1 MPSPIESSP
10 LYNEDL
16 APTTAARRT
25 WGTYSFAALWVSMSV
40 NILTYMLAASLIQGG
55 MNWKQ
60 AVITVFIGNT
70 IVLIPMLLNSHPGAR
85 YGIPF
90 PVLARASFGVL
101 GANFAAVLRA
111 LVACGWFGIQT
122 WIGGEAINT
131 LITTLAPAWGQV
143 AHSTAICFMAFWLI
157 NLLVILKGIEYIR
170 FLQGIS
176 APILLAVGLLLLAWA
191 YKSAGGFGPMLSAQS
206 RFLSFSDFLKF
217 LIPAL
222 NGTVGFW
229 ATVSLNIPD
238 FTRFAKSQRQQV
250 IGQALALPT
259 TMTLYSLIGILVTSA
274 TVVIYGT
281 AIWDPVQLLSRF
293 HSPVAVV
300 ISLLAILLAT
310 LNVNIGANV
319 VSPAN
324 DFSNLWP
331 RKISFRT
338 GGIIT
343 CFMGIALMPW
353 KLLSSYST
361 FIFGWLGGYAAFLGP
376 VAGIMI
382 CDYFVIRRRE
392 LIVEDLYLYPSKRQ
406 QQRSQSDAPYSNGS
420 YGDASYQGTPSGVPK
435 ADTTNAPLG
444 AEGRPGIYEYS
455 RGFNWLA
462 VLALA
467 LGAGTALV
475 GLVVPSLRILYS
487 YSWFVGFAVAFVA
500 YYGLMKPQ
508 VAWDARAG
516 QYYE

>member
-1 MPSPIESSP
+1 MSTPTPSFQSRIESSP
-10 LYNEDL
+10 LYNPDL
-16 APTTAARRT
+16 APADSHRRT
-25 WGTYSFAALWVSMSV
+25 WGTYNFAALWVSMSV
-40 NILTYMLAASLIQGG
+40 NILTYMLAAGLIQGG

-60 AVITVFIGNT
+60 AVATVFLGNT
-70 IVLIPMLLNSHPGAR
+70 IVLVPMLLNSHPGAR

-101 GANFAAVLRA
+101 GANVAAVLRA

-131 LITTLAPAWGQV
+131 LIATLAPSWTRVPYG
-143 AHSTAICFMAFWLI
+143 TAICFVAFWLI
-157 NLLVILKGIEYIR
+157 NLAVILKGIEYIR
-170 FLQGIS
+170 ILQGIS

-191 YKSAGGFGPMLSAQS
+191 YRSAGGFGPMLTAPS
-206 RFLSFSDFLKF
+206 RFTSFADFLKF

-238 FTRFAKSQRQQV
+238 FTRFARSQRQQL
-250 IGQALALPT
+250 IGQAIALPT

-274 TVVIYGT
+274 TVVIYGM
-281 AIWDPVQLLSRF
+281 AIWDPVQLLSGF

-331 RKISFRT
+331 RKISFRM
-338 GGIIT
+338 GGVLT
-343 CFMGIALMPW
+343 CLMGIVLMPW
-353 KLLSSYST
+353 KLLANYKT
-361 FIFGWLGGYAAFLGP
+361 FILGWLGGYAAFLGP

-382 CDYFVIRRRE
+382 CDYFIVRRRI
-392 LIVEDLYLYPSKRQ
+392 LIVDDLYLRDGQ
-406 QQRSQSDAPYSNGS
+406 
-420 YGDASYQGTPSGVPK
+420 
-435 ADTTNAPLG
+435 
-444 AEGRPGIYEYS
+444 YEYS
-455 RGFNWLA
+455 GGFNWIA
-462 VLALA
+462 IIALA
-467 LGAGTALV
+467 LGAGIALI
-475 GLVVPSLRILYS
+475 GLVVPSLRILYD
-487 YSWFVGFAVAFVA
+487 YSWFVGFAVAFAV
-500 YYGLMKPQ
+500 YYLLMKKQ
-508 VAWDARAG
+508 G
-516 QYYE
+516 QEQLVTETP

>member
-1 MPSPIESSP
+1 MGVAQRSVDSRIESSP
-10 LYNEDL
+10 LYNPDL
-16 APTTAARRT
+16 APATSERRT
-25 WGTYSFAALWVSMSV
+25 WGTYNFAALWVSMSV
-40 NILTYMLAASLIQGG
+40 NILTYMLAAALIQGG

-60 AVITVFIGNT
+60 AVATVFLGNS

-101 GANFAAVLRA
+101 GANVAAILRA

-131 LITTLAPAWGQV
+131 LMATLTPGWSRF
-143 AHSTAICFMAFWLI
+143 AHGTAICFLVFWLI
-157 NLLVILKGIEYIR
+157 NLAVILKGIEYIR

-176 APILLAVGLLLLAWA
+176 APVLLGVGILLLGWA
-191 YKSAGGFGPMLSAQS
+191 YHSAGGFGPMMAAPS
-206 RFLSFSDFLKF
+206 RFSNFPDFLKF

-238 FTRFAKSQRQQV
+238 FTRFARCQREQV

-274 TVVIYGT
+274 TIVIYGT

-300 ISLLAILLAT
+300 ISLAAILLAT

-331 RKISFRT
+331 RKIRFRT
-338 GGIIT
+338 GGVIT
-343 CFMGIALMPW
+343 CFVGIALMPW
-353 KLLSSYST
+353 KLLANYKT
-361 FIFGWLGGYAAFLGP
+361 FILGWLGGYAAFLGP

-382 CDYFVIRRRE
+382 CDYYAVRRRR
-392 LIVEDLYLYPSKRQ
+392 LLLDDLYLRK
-406 QQRSQSDAPYSNGS
+406 
-420 YGDASYQGTPSGVPK
+420 
-435 ADTTNAPLG
+435 G
-444 AEGRPGIYEYS
+444 AYEYS
-455 RGFNWLA
+455 GGFNWLA
-462 VLALA
+462 LAALG
-467 LGAGTALV
+467 LGAGSALV
-475 GLVVPSLRILYS
+475 GLVVPSMRALYD
-487 YSWFVGFAVAFVA
+487 YSWFVGFAVSFVA
-500 YYGLMKPQ
+500 YYALMKLQSEPGLP
-508 VAWDARAG
+508 AAEERH
-516 QYYE
+516 

>member
-1 MPSPIESSP
+1 MTSPPSSLRSRIESSP

-16 APTTAARRT
+16 APTTSEHRT
-25 WGTYSFAALWVSMSV
+25 WGTYNYAALWVSMSV

-60 AVITVFIGNT
+60 AVATVFLGNT
-70 IVLIPMLLNSHPGAR
+70 IVLAPMLLNSHPGAR
-85 YGIPF
+85 YGVPF

-101 GANFAAVLRA
+101 GANVAAVLRA

-122 WIGGEAINT
+122 WIGGEAIST
-131 LITTLAPAWGQV
+131 LIATLVPAWG
-143 AHSTAICFMAFWLI
+143 HFPYSTSICFLVFWCI

-176 APILLAVGLLLLAWA
+176 APILLAVGLLLLGWA
-191 YKSAGGFGPMLSAQS
+191 YRSAGGFGPMLSAPS
-206 RFLSFSDFLKF
+206 RFTSSADFLKF

-222 NGTVGFW
+222 NATVGFW

-238 FTRFAKSQRQQV
+238 FTRFARSQRQQA

-331 RKISFRT
+331 RKISFRI
-338 GGIIT
+338 GGVIT

-353 KLLSSYST
+353 KLLANYKT
-361 FIFGWLGGYAAFLGP
+361 FILGWLGGYAAFLGP

-382 CDYFVIRRRE
+382 CDYFLVRVRV
-392 LIVEDLYLYPSKRQ
+392 LSVDDLYLR
-406 QQRSQSDAPYSNGS
+406 D
-420 YGDASYQGTPSGVPK
+420 
-435 ADTTNAPLG
+435 
-444 AEGRPGIYEYS
+444 GIYEYS
-455 RGFNWLA
+455 HGFNWMALI
-462 VLALA
+462 ALA
-467 LGAGTALV
+467 AGAGTALV
-475 GLVVPSLRILYS
+475 GLVIPTLRPLYD
-487 YSWFVGFAVAFVA
+487 YSWFVGFFVSFVLYFA
-500 YYGLMKPQ
+500 LMKLVSQ
-508 VAWDARAG
+508 TEVNAAEAS
-516 QYYE
+516 

>member
-1 MPSPIESSP
+1 MAATPSRIESSP
-10 LYNEDL
+10 LYNPDL
-16 APTTAARRT
+16 APVSAERRN

-55 MNWKQ
+55 MDWKQ
-60 AVITVFIGNT
+60 AVATVFLGNT
-70 IVLIPMLLNSHPGAR
+70 IVLVPMLLNSHPGAR

-101 GANFAAVLRA
+101 GANVAAVLRA
-111 LVACGWFGIQT
+111 FVACGWFGIQT

-131 LITTLAPAWGQV
+131 LIVTLYPSWTNVPRG
-143 AHSTAICFMAFWLI
+143 SAICFMVFWAI
-157 NLLVILKGIEYIR
+157 NLAVILKGIEYIR

-176 APILLAVGLLLLAWA
+176 APVLLAVGVLLLVWA
-191 YKSAGGFGPMLSAQS
+191 YRAAGGFGPMVSAQS
-206 RFLSFSDFLKF
+206 RFGSYSDFVKF

-238 FTRFAKSQRQQV
+238 FTRFARSQRQQV
-250 IGQALALPT
+250 IGQALALPA
-259 TMTLYSLIGILVTSA
+259 TMTIYSLIGILVTSA

-331 RKISFRT
+331 RKISFRM
-338 GGIIT
+338 GGVMT

-353 KLLSSYST
+353 KLLADYRT
-361 FIFGWLGGYAAFLGP
+361 FILGWLGGYAAFLGP

-382 CDYFVIRRRE
+382 CDYFLIRRRV
-392 LIVEDLYLYPSKRQ
+392 LLVDDLYLRGC
-406 QQRSQSDAPYSNGS
+406 A
-420 YGDASYQGTPSGVPK
+420 
-435 ADTTNAPLG
+435 
-444 AEGRPGIYEYS
+444 YEYS
-455 RGFNWLA
+455 GGFNWFA
-462 VLALA
+462 VIALA

-475 GLVVPSLRILYS
+475 GLVVPSLRMLYD
-487 YSWFVGFAVAFVA
+487 YSWFVGFAVAFLSYYFLMRLQHRTVA
-500 YYGLMKPQ
+500 P
-508 VAWDARAG
+508 AI
-516 QYYE
+516 

>member
-1 MPSPIESSP
+1 MPNSQIESSP
-10 LYNEDL
+10 LYNPDL
-16 APTTAARRT
+16 APATAERRH
-25 WGTYSFAALWVSMSV
+25 WGTYNYAALWVSMSV

-55 MNWKQ
+55 MNWRQ
-60 AVITVFIGNT
+60 AVFTVFLGNT

-101 GANFAAVLRA
+101 GANVAAVLRA

-131 LITTLAPAWGQV
+131 LLSLTPAWRRVPHG
-143 AHSTAICFMAFWLI
+143 AAICFIAFWLI
-157 NLLVILKGIEYIR
+157 NLAVILRGIEYIR
-170 FLQGIS
+170 ILQGIS
-176 APILLAVGLLLLAWA
+176 APVLLAVGLLLLGWA
-191 YKSAGGFGPMLSAQS
+191 YKTAGGFGPMLSAQTH
-206 RFLSFSDFLKF
+206 FTTFPDFLKF
-217 LIPAL
+217 MIPAL

-229 ATVSLNIPD
+229 ATLSLNIPD
-238 FTRFAKSQRQQV
+238 FTRFAKSQRQQA

-300 ISLLAILLAT
+300 ISLVAILLAT

-338 GGIIT
+338 GGVIT
-343 CFMGIALMPW
+343 CLMGIALMPW

-382 CDYFVIRRRE
+382 CDYFVIRRRV
-392 LIVEDLYLYPSKRQ
+392 LLVDDLYLR
-406 QQRSQSDAPYSNGS
+406 G
-420 YGDASYQGTPSGVPK
+420 GD
-435 ADTTNAPLG
+435 
-444 AEGRPGIYEYS
+444 YEYS
-455 RGFNWLA
+455 HGFNWR
-462 VLALA
+462 ALA
-467 LGAGTALV
+467 ALLSGAGTALI
-475 GLVVPSLRILYS
+475 GLAVPSVRVLYD
-487 YSWFVGFAVAFVA
+487 YSWFVGFAVSFVV
-500 YYGLMKPQ
+500 YYTLMKLMATQAPAQ
-508 VAWDARAG
+508 SRSDL
-516 QYYE
+516 

>member
-1 MPSPIESSP
+1 LTEETGRTRRESGRNARYMTAGIESSP
-10 LYNEDL
+10 LYNPDL
-16 APTTAARRT
+16 APTTSERRH
-25 WGTYSFAALWVSMSV
+25 WGTYNYAALWVSMSV
-40 NILTYMLAASLIQGG
+40 NILTYMLAAGLIQGG

-60 AVITVFIGNT
+60 AVATIFLGNS
-70 IVLIPMLLNSHPGAR
+70 IVLVPMLMNSHPGAR

-101 GANFAAVLRA
+101 GANVAAVLRA

-131 LITTLAPAWGQV
+131 LITVLAPGWARFG
-143 AHSTAICFMAFWLI
+143 HTTAICFLAFWLI
-157 NLLVILKGIEYIR
+157 NLVVVISGIESIR

-191 YKSAGGFGPMLSAQS
+191 YHAAGGFGPMLSAPS
-206 RFLSFSDFLKF
+206 HFGNLTDFLKF
-217 LIPAL
+217 LVPAL

-238 FTRFAKSQRQQV
+238 FTRFARSQRQQMT
-250 IGQALALPT
+250 GQALALPT

-293 HSPVAVV
+293 HSPAAVV
-300 ISLLAILLAT
+300 ISLIAILLAT

-331 RKISFRT
+331 RKINFRT

-353 KLLSSYST
+353 KLLANYKT
-361 FIFGWLGGYAAFLGP
+361 FILGWLGGYAAFLGP

-382 CDYFVIRRRE
+382 CDYFVVRERE
-392 LIVEDLYLYPSKRQ
+392 LQVDDLYLR
-406 QQRSQSDAPYSNGS
+406 
-420 YGDASYQGTPSGVPK
+420 
-435 ADTTNAPLG
+435 
-444 AEGRPGIYEYS
+444 GRAYEY
-455 RGFNWLA
+455 RHGFNW
-462 VLALA
+462 VALA
-467 LGAGTALV
+467 ALGMGAGTALV
-475 GLVVPSLRILYS
+475 GLVVPALRALYD
-487 YSWFVGFAVAFVA
+487 YSWFVGFAVAFVV
-500 YYGLMKPQ
+500 YYGLMKFQTQPELPAEQ
-508 VAWDARAG
+508 AC
-516 QYYE
+516 

>member
-1 MPSPIESSP
+1 MSTIQASARSRIESSP
-10 LYNEDL
+10 LYNPDL
-16 APTTAARRT
+16 APTTAERRH
-25 WGTYSFAALWVSMSV
+25 WGTYNYAALWVSMSV

-60 AVITVFIGNT
+60 AVVTVFIGNS

-101 GANFAAVLRA
+101 GANVAAVLRA

-122 WIGGEAINT
+122 WIGGEAIST
-131 LITTLAPAWGQV
+131 LISVLAPGWSHV
-143 AHSTAICFMAFWLI
+143 AYGPAICFFAFWLI
-157 NLLVILKGIEYIR
+157 NLAVIVKGIEYIR

-176 APILLAVGLLLLAWA
+176 APILLAVGVLLLAWA
-191 YKSAGGFGPMLSAQS
+191 YHAAGGFGPMLSAPS
-206 RFLSFSDFLKF
+206 RFTTFSDFLKF

-238 FTRFAKSQRQQV
+238 FTRFARSQRKQM
-250 IGQALALPT
+250 IGQALGLPT

-274 TVVIYGT
+274 TVIIYGA
-281 AIWDPVQLLSRF
+281 AIWDPGQLLSRF
-293 HSPVAVV
+293 HSPVAVI

-310 LNVNIGANV
+310 LNVNIGANI

-338 GGIIT
+338 GGVIT

-353 KLLSSYST
+353 KLLADYKT
-361 FIFGWLGGYAAFLGP
+361 FILGWLGGYAAFLGP
-376 VAGIMI
+376 VAGVMI
-382 CDYFVIRRRE
+382 CDYFVIRRRI
-392 LIVEDLYLYPSKRQ
+392 LLLDDLYLRQ
-406 QQRSQSDAPYSNGS
+406 
-420 YGDASYQGTPSGVPK
+420 
-435 ADTTNAPLG
+435 G
-444 AEGRPGIYEYS
+444 AYEYS
-455 RGFNWLA
+455 GGFNWLA
-462 VLALA
+462 LTALA
-467 LGAGTALV
+467 AGAGTALV
-475 GLVVPSLRILYS
+475 GLAIPSLRTLYD
-487 YSWFVGFAVAFVA
+487 YSWFVGFVISFVL
-500 YYGLMKPQ
+500 YYGLMQLRKQPA
-508 VAWDARAG
+508 VALVEKA
-516 QYYE
+516 

>member
-1 MPSPIESSP
+1 MSPQPPSRRIESSP
-10 LYNEDL
+10 LYNADL
-16 APTTAARRT
+16 APAGPERRT
-25 WGTYSFAALWVSMSV
+25 WSTYNFAALWVSMSV
-40 NILTYMLAASLIQGG
+40 NILTYMLAGGLVQGG
-55 MNWKQ
+55 MSWKQ
-60 AVITVFIGNT
+60 AVATVFLGNT
-70 IVLIPMLLNSHPGAR
+70 IVLVPMLLNSHPGAR

-101 GANFAAVLRA
+101 GANVAAVLRA

-122 WIGGEAINT
+122 WIGGEAIST
-131 LITTLAPAWGQV
+131 LVATLYPQWKGF
-143 AHSTAICFMAFWLI
+143 SYGTAICFVAFWLI
-157 NLLVILKGIEYIR
+157 NLAVILKGIEYIR

-176 APILLAVGLLLLAWA
+176 APILLGVGILLLVWA
-191 YKSAGGFGPMLSAQS
+191 YRSAGGFGPILSAPS
-206 RFLSFSDFLKF
+206 KFASFPEFLKF

-238 FTRFAKSQRQQV
+238 FTRFARSQRQQA

-331 RKISFRT
+331 RKISFRA
-338 GGIIT
+338 GGVIT
-343 CFMGIALMPW
+343 CFIGIALMPW
-353 KLLSSYST
+353 KLLASYKT
-361 FIFGWLGGYAAFLGP
+361 FILGWLGGYAAFLGP

-382 CDYFVIRRRE
+382 CDYFIVRRRV
-392 LIVEDLYLYPSKRQ
+392 LLVDDLYLR
-406 QQRSQSDAPYSNGS
+406 G
-420 YGDASYQGTPSGVPK
+420 
-435 ADTTNAPLG
+435 G
-444 AEGRPGIYEYS
+444 AYEYS
-455 RGFNWLA
+455 GGFNWPALA
-462 VLALA
+462 ALA
-467 LGAGTALV
+467 LGAGTALI
-475 GLVVPSLRILYS
+475 GLAVPSLRVLYD
-487 YSWFVGFAVAFVA
+487 YSWFVGFSVSFAG
-500 YYGLMKPQ
+500 YYGLMKSQREPELPLPEE
-508 VAWDARAG
+508 A
-516 QYYE
+516 

>member
-1 MPSPIESSP
+1 MTATSPSHSRIESSP
-10 LYNEDL
+10 LYNPDL
-16 APTTAARRT
+16 APASAERRH
-25 WGTYSFAALWVSMSV
+25 WGPYNYAALWISMSV

-55 MNWKQ
+55 MHWKQ
-60 AVITVFIGNT
+60 AVATIFLGNV
-70 IVLIPMLLNSHPGAR
+70 IVLGPMLLNSHPGAK

-101 GANFAAVLRA
+101 GANVAAVLRA

-122 WIGGEAINT
+122 WIGGEAISILLAT
-131 LITTLAPAWGQV
+131 LVPGWRQV
-143 AHSTAICFMAFWLI
+143 PHGTAICFLLFWLI
-157 NLLVILKGIEYIR
+157 NVAVILKGIEYIR
-170 FLQGIS
+170 ILQGIS
-176 APILLAVGLLLLAWA
+176 APVLLGVGLLLLGWA
-191 YKSAGGFGPMLSAQS
+191 YHTAGGLGPMLAVPT
-206 RFLSFSDFLKF
+206 RLNNFSDFLKF

-238 FTRFAKSQRQQV
+238 FTRFARSQREQA

-259 TMTLYSLIGILVTSA
+259 TMTLYAFIGIVVTSA

-293 HSPVAVV
+293 HSPIAVV
-300 ISLLAILLAT
+300 ISLIANLLAT

-331 RKISFRT
+331 RRVSFRT
-338 GGIIT
+338 GGVIT

-353 KLLSSYST
+353 RLLADYKT
-361 FIFGWLGGYAAFLGP
+361 FILGWLGGYAAFLGP

-382 CDYFVIRRRE
+382 CDYFVVRGRV
-392 LIVEDLYLYPSKRQ
+392 LQLNDLYLR
-406 QQRSQSDAPYSNGS
+406 G
-420 YGDASYQGTPSGVPK
+420 GV
-435 ADTTNAPLG
+435 
-444 AEGRPGIYEYS
+444 YEYS
-455 RGFNWLA
+455 KGFNWRA
-462 VLALA
+462 VAALA

-475 GLVVPSLRILYS
+475 GLEVPSLRALYD
-487 YSWFVGFAVAFVA
+487 YSWFVGFTISFLL
-500 YYGLMKPQ
+500 YYVLMKFQRQ
-508 VAWDARAG
+508 VALSPMEA
-516 QYYE
+516 

>member
-1 MPSPIESSP
+1 MTSKKQMTTHSAIESSP

-16 APTTAARRT
+16 APTSSERRT
-25 WGTYSFAALWVSMSV
+25 WGTYNFAALWISMSV

-60 AVITVFIGNT
+60 AVFTVFLGNT
-70 IVLIPMLLNSHPGAR
+70 IVLAPMLLNSHPGAK

-101 GANFAAVLRA
+101 GANVSAVLRA

-122 WIGGEAINT
+122 WIGGEAIST
-131 LITTLAPAWGQV
+131 LLAVLVPSWKDFPHG
-143 AHSTAICFMAFWLI
+143 TAVCFMIFWLI
-157 NLLVILKGIEYIR
+157 NLLVVLKGIEYIR
-170 FLQGIS
+170 MLQGIS
-176 APILLAVGLLLLAWA
+176 APILLGVGLLLLGWA
-191 YKSAGGFGPMLSAQS
+191 YHAAGGIGPMFSVPS
-206 RFLSFSDFLKF
+206 KFTSFPAFLKF

-238 FTRFAKSQRQQV
+238 FTRFARNQREQV

-259 TMTLYSLIGILVTSA
+259 TMTLYSFVGIVVTSA

-300 ISLLAILLAT
+300 ISLVAILLAT

-331 RKISFRT
+331 RGISFRT
-338 GGIIT
+338 GGVIT
-343 CFMGIALMPW
+343 CFMGIVLMPW

-361 FIFGWLGGYAAFLGP
+361 FIMGWLGGYAAFLGP

-382 CDYFVIRRRE
+382 CDYFVIRHRV
-392 LIVEDLYLYPSKRQ
+392 LVVDDLYLR
-406 QQRSQSDAPYSNGS
+406 G
-420 YGDASYQGTPSGVPK
+420 
-435 ADTTNAPLG
+435 
-444 AEGRPGIYEYS
+444 GIYEYS
-455 RGFNWLA
+455 KGFNWRA
-462 VLALA
+462 VIALG
-467 LGAGTALV
+467 LGAGTALG
-475 GLVVPSLRILYS
+475 GLAIPSLRVLYD
-487 YSWFVGFAVAFVA
+487 YSWFVGFIVSFVTYFA
-500 YYGLMKPQ
+500 MMRK
-508 VAWDARAG
+508 R
-516 QYYE
+516 

>member
-1 MPSPIESSP
+1 MPATPVLAAIESSP
-10 LYNEDL
+10 LYNPDL
-16 APTTAARRT
+16 APTVLPGEAASGDRGART
-25 WGTYSFAALWVSMSV
+25 WGTYNYAALWVSMSV

-60 AVITVFIGNT
+60 AVFTVFLGNC
-70 IVLIPMLLNSHPGAR
+70 IVLVPMLLNSHPGAR
-85 YGIPF
+85 YGVPF

-101 GANFAAVLRA
+101 GANVAAVLRA
-111 LVACGWFGIQT
+111 FVACGWFGIQT
-122 WIGGEAINT
+122 WIGGEAINV
-131 LITTLAPAWGQV
+131 LLATIWPAWKSVPHG
-143 AHSTAICFMAFWLI
+143 AGICFMAFWLI

-191 YKSAGGFGPMLSAQS
+191 YKSAGGFGPMLSAPS
-206 RFLSFSDFLKF
+206 RFVSFSDFLKF

-238 FTRFAKSQRQQV
+238 FTRFARSQRQQAV
-250 IGQALALPT
+250 GQALALPI

-293 HSPVAVV
+293 HSPVAVIV
-300 ISLLAILLAT
+300 SLLAILLAT

-331 RKISFRT
+331 RRISFRT

-343 CFMGIALMPW
+343 CFMGIGLMPW
-353 KLLSSYST
+353 GLLANYKT
-361 FIFGWLGGYAAFLGP
+361 FILGWLGG
-376 VAGIMI
+376 
-382 CDYFVIRRRE
+382 
-392 LIVEDLYLYPSKRQ
+392 
-406 QQRSQSDAPYSNGS
+406 NGS
-420 YGDASYQGTPSGVPK
+420 GGCRGPAAAHPVRLFLVRRFLRVVSYLLRTDEIPEGAAS
-435 ADTTNAPLG
+435 
-444 AEGRPGIYEYS
+444 
-455 RGFNWLA
+455 
-462 VLALA
+462 
-467 LGAGTALV
+467 V
-475 GLVVPSLRILYS
+475 GLGRSLVSL
-487 YSWFVGFAVAFVA
+487 
-500 YYGLMKPQ
+500 
-508 VAWDARAG
+508 
-516 QYYE
+516 

>member
-1 MPSPIESSP
+1 
-10 LYNEDL
+10 
-16 APTTAARRT
+16 
-25 WGTYSFAALWVSMSV
+25 MSV

-60 AVITVFIGNT
+60 AVFTVFLGNC
-70 IVLIPMLLNSHPGAR
+70 IVLVPMLLNSHPGAR
-85 YGIPF
+85 YGVPF

-101 GANFAAVLRA
+101 GANIAAVLRA

-122 WIGGEAINT
+122 WIGGEAMNV
-131 LITTLAPAWGQV
+131 LLATVWPAWRSVPHG
-143 AHSTAICFMAFWLI
+143 AAICFFAFWLI
-157 NLLVILKGIEYIR
+157 NLAVILKGIEYIR

-176 APILLAVGLLLLAWA
+176 APILLAVGVALLAWA
-191 YKSAGGFGPMLSAQS
+191 YRAAGGFGPMLSAPS
-206 RFLSFSDFLKF
+206 RFATFSDFLKF

-238 FTRFAKSQRQQV
+238 FTRFARSQRQQV
-250 IGQALALPT
+250 IGQALALPA

-331 RKISFRT
+331 RRISFKI
-338 GGIIT
+338 GGVIT
-343 CFMGIALMPW
+343 CFMGVAMMPW
-353 KLLSSYST
+353 KLLANHKT
-361 FIFGWLGGYAAFLGP
+361 FIFGWLGGYAAVLGP

-382 CDYFVIRRRE
+382 CDYFIIRRKI
-392 LIVEDLYLYPSKRQ
+392 LLLDDLYLR
-406 QQRSQSDAPYSNGS
+406 RSA
-420 YGDASYQGTPSGVPK
+420 
-435 ADTTNAPLG
+435 
-444 AEGRPGIYEYS
+444 YEYS
-455 RGFNWLA
+455 RGFNWRA
-462 VLALA
+462 IA
-467 LGAGTALV
+467 ALV
-475 GLVVPSLRILYS
+475 IGTGMALIGLVVPPLRFLYD
-487 YSWFVGFAVAFVA
+487 YS
-500 YYGLMKPQ
+500 
-508 VAWDARAG
+508 
-516 QYYE
+516 

>member
-1 MPSPIESSP
+1 MSTPSRSLQFRIESSP
-10 LYNEDL
+10 LYNPDL
-16 APTTAARRT
+16 APADAHRRH
-25 WGTYSFAALWVSMSV
+25 WGTYNFAALWVSMSV
-40 NILTYMLAASLIQGG
+40 NILTYMLAAGLIQGG

-60 AVITVFIGNT
+60 AVATVFLGNT
-70 IVLIPMLLNSHPGAR
+70 IVLVPMLLNSHPGAR

-101 GANFAAVLRA
+101 GANVAAVLRA

-131 LITTLAPAWGQV
+131 LITTLAPGWAKIPYG
-143 AHSTAICFMAFWLI
+143 TAICFVAFWLI
-157 NLLVILKGIEYIR
+157 NLAVILKGIEYIR
-170 FLQGIS
+170 ILQGIS
-176 APILLAVGLLLLAWA
+176 APILLGVGILLLAWA
-191 YKSAGGFGPMLSAQS
+191 YRSAGGFGPMLTAPS
-206 RFLSFSDFLKF
+206 RFTSFPDFLKF
-217 LIPAL
+217 LVPAL

-238 FTRFAKSQRQQV
+238 FTRFARTQRQQV

-338 GGIIT
+338 GGVIT
-343 CFMGIALMPW
+343 CVMGIVLMPW
-353 KLLSSYST
+353 KLLANYKT
-361 FIFGWLGGYAAFLGP
+361 FILGWLGGYAAFLGP

-382 CDYFVIRRRE
+382 CDYFIVRRR
-392 LIVEDLYLYPSKRQ
+392 LLAIDDLYL
-406 QQRSQSDAPYSNGS
+406 RSGQ
-420 YGDASYQGTPSGVPK
+420 
-435 ADTTNAPLG
+435 
-444 AEGRPGIYEYS
+444 YEYS
-455 RGFNWLA
+455 GGFNWMA
-462 VLALA
+462 ILALS
-467 LGAGTALV
+467 LGSGTALI
-475 GLVVPSLRILYS
+475 GLVATPLRVLYD
-487 YSWFVGFAVAFVA
+487 YSWFVGFTVSFIA
-500 YYGLMKPQ
+500 YYGLMRVQ
-508 VAWDARAG
+508 G
-516 QYYE
+516 QQEPAPEAS